1 MSAVKGPV
9 LEARAL
15 VKRYP
20 GASENAV
27 DGLSLSVREGICL
40 GLLGPNGAGKTTTV
54 EMMEGILAPDSGQV
68 LYRGEPAGAEFK
80 LRSGIQFQQTALPD
94 RLTVRETL
102 ALFSALYPRPAA
114 LESVVAWCD
123 LRDILDRDAK
133 KLSGGQRQRLLLALA
148 LVNDPEVLFL
158 DEPTTGLDP
167 QARRR
172 FWDLVR
178 DIKGRGKTLVL
189 TTHYMDEAY
198 ALCEE
203 VAIVDRGRIIAQG
216 APDALLKEHFDGV
229 AIELPREDARVPASL
244 AASARER
251 DGLVEV
257 MTTEV
262 EASLDALKAAG
273 SRLAHLRVRP
283 RTLEDLFLSLTGREL
298 RE

>member
-1 MSAVKGPV
+1 
-9 LEARAL
+9 
-15 VKRYP
+15 
-20 GASENAV
+20 
-27 DGLSLSVREGICL
+27 
-40 GLLGPNGAGKTTTV
+40 
-54 EMMEGILAPDSGQV
+54 
-68 LYRGEPAGAEFK
+68 
-80 LRSGIQFQQTALPD
+80 
-94 RLTVRETL
+94 
-102 ALFSALYPRPAA
+102 
-114 LESVVAWCD
+114 
-123 LRDILDRDAK
+123 
-133 KLSGGQRQRLLLALA
+133 
-148 LVNDPEVLFL
+148 
-158 DEPTTGLDP
+158 
-167 QARRR
+167 
-172 FWDLVR
+172 VR